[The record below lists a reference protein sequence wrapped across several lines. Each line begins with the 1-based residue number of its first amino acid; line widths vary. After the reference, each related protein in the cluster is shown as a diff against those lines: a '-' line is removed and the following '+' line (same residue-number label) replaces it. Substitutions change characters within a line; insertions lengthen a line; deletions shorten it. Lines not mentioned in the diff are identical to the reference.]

1 MAFKTSEKY
10 KSVIYS
16 GDCRHKLK
24 LLFNGVELADA
35 DVYCESLKVTSRIIP
50 NGSTRFSLD
59 NFIAKEAEIILHDI
73 DTTIIQSPVN
83 ISIGTL
89 VDGTYEYVP
98 IGLFVVQDLPTTD
111 KNKTTI
117 KLRDY
122 AVKFDF
128 SYNAK
133 DIIDENGGSVTKL
146 QILQD
151 ICNKAGVETDIT
163 KFYGSNSK
171 IGIYDNS
178 ITARTYIS
186 YLAEQAGAI
195 ATIDRSGK
203 LIFVQLKDLE
213 TVEIPLNIV
222 EKYEDGEKYEIS
234 RVVYE
239 DAIRKFEYGDESKDT
254 LFINTANPYITNDI
268 LTGTLSGSKIET
280 SDSADAEVVNYKQYG
295 ITKQETTTGKNLLNV
310 PSEYSVTGLKQV
322 NMNMPIGS
330 YVINWDDIIT
340 DGTSTSM
347 LIYFYYEDNT
357 KLSKYISPT
366 YTSKSLR
373 FATTKNVKKV
383 GIYSQENYNNS
394 QGITTT
400 FKKLMI
406 STDGGT
412 YEPFTG
418 NQPSP
423 NPDYPQEIEV
433 ATGSVSVKSNS
444 NNMFNAKAIRNTTIE
459 VNEDGSVITMPI
471 VTSGNGYSST
481 ERKLKDL
488 APNLE
493 VGDVVFINASTT
505 SDYNKYIYL
514 AGSNILW
521 NFGKSLTITES
532 DLNSTVVL
540 YGNRYENGETQQ
552 VIISDFRITKN
563 ANDEFEPYK
572 ESSITYNLGDNF
584 FADKDY
590 IENGVLNKNI
600 GKVVFDGSDDEAWGK
615 DSNTDKDVDYFYI
628 RNTGIDSNNIKTA
641 ISNRFIL
648 GNMSTQGIWAT
659 AVFCIT
665 INKKYTGITSSDTK
679 EQRIDKFK
687 TWLSNNNVEVY
698 YELATPEQIQLTS
711 TGELRTFEPNTIITN
726 SLDSQMEVEY
736 ARNQTQVS
744 QILELNKNIPLNSF
758 KTGKIIGN
766 PAIDAY
772 DIIKIVDDDKEFKT
786 LATNDL
792 TYNGVMINT
801 FDTQIGKEAK
811 KENVTLTPEATF
823 KKWAKTEIDNV
834 EAEVRINTGNIQTVK
849 DEMGNMYTKGQVNEL
864 VANAETGVTNTFSE
878 AGGNNVFRNTGLWFE
893 SNDTDNL
900 YEFWLGNV
908 KKGKNDNAVGY
919 NSMLLQNG
927 TLEQE
932 QEVPNGDYSI
942 SFYYQKLNQ
951 LCNASVV
958 INDAEYPL
966 ESVEVKQFYTGE
978 KDNETGEY
986 IVQPIVVSSNHI
998 NIKFKCDVNNGV
1010 EVYDL
1015 MCNKG
1020 TVKLAYSQN
1029 QNETTTDT
1037 VNISKGITITS
1048 SNDENVKFKADYDG
1062 IRTLNKNG
1070 DVKTRFT
1077 DKGMETDEAIIRYKE
1092 QTCGTLIQEV
1102 GDQTWFTRM

>member
-35 DVYCESLKVTSRIIP
+35 DVYCESLKVTSRILP

-59 NFIAKEAEIILHDI
+59 NFVAKEAELVLHDI

-128 SYNAK
+128 GYNAK
-133 DIIDENGGSVTKL
+133 PLIDENGGSVTKL

-151 ICNKAGVETDIT
+151 ICNKAGVETTVTD
-163 KFYGSNSK
+163 FLGSGDAV
-171 IGIYDNS
+171 GIYDNS

-213 TVEIPLNIV
+213 TVEIPLEIV

-254 LFINTANPYITNDI
+254 LFINTANPYITNDF

-295 ITKQETTTGKNLLNV
+295 ITKQETTTGKNLFDISKVVSKWN
-310 PSEYSVTGLKQV
+310 SSTNTGV
-322 NMNMPIGS
+322 RNN
-330 YVINWDDIIT
+330 N
-340 DGTSTSM
+340 DGTLTVSTPSTSSSV
-347 LIYFYYEDNT
+347 LALAPN
-357 KLSKYISPT
+357 KLSDYCP
-366 YTSKSLR
+366 SLQVGDVVYLN
-373 FATTKNVKKV
+373 ATTTGTQKYVYLLISENVWTFGV
-383 GIYSQENYNNS
+383 LRTISQNDLDSAVLWYSS
-394 QGITTT
+394 GAGTTAT
-400 FKKLMI
+400 ISDIMI
-406 STDGGT
+406 STSGGE
-412 YEPFTG
+412 YEPYTG
-418 NQPSP
+418 GQPSP
-423 NPDYPQEIEV
+423 SPDYSQEIEV
-433 ATGSVSVKSNS
+433 ATGSVSAKSTGKNLFNGNAVSTTTPANWGITFENDILTIQHKNS
-444 NNMFNAKAIRNTTIE
+444 YSAGAPTLELGNNL
-459 VNEDGSVITMPI
+459 
-471 VTSGNGYSST
+471 SGNYTFSYTSSISGRKMALYIDGTYS
-481 ERKLKDL
+481 KL
-488 APNLE
+488 
-493 VGDVVFINASTT
+493 IS
-505 SDYNKYIYL
+505 
-514 AGSNILW
+514 
-521 NFGKSLTITES
+521 
-532 DLNSTVVL
+532 
-540 YGNRYENGETQQ
+540 NGET
-552 VIISDFRITKN
+552 I
-563 ANDEFEPYK
+563 EFENGKAYTIKFSAGNNETVAFTKTMMEKGSNDTDYEPHK

-590 IENGVLNKNI
+590 IQDGVLNKKI
-600 GKVVFDGSDDEAWGK
+600 GKVVVTDGYLYDGGTWKGYVVNIPNKLQRQNNYLVCDRAIFDKLANKTENTVYENGANVVFVGNADDTLETLQQKFNG
-615 DSNTDKDVDYFYI
+615 
-628 RNTGIDSNNIKTA
+628 A
-641 ISNRFIL
+641 II
-648 GNMSTQGIWAT
+648 
-659 AVFCIT
+659 
-665 INKKYTGITSSDTK
+665 
-679 EQRIDKFK
+679 
-687 TWLSNNNVEVY
+687 Y
-698 YELATPEQIQLTS
+698 YELATPTQEQLTS

-726 SLDSQMEVEY
+726 DLDSEMEIEY

-744 QILELNKNIPLNSF
+744 QILELNKDIPLNSF

-772 DIIKIVDDDKEFKT
+772 DIIKIVDGDKEFKT

-878 AGGNNVFRNTGLWFE
+878 AGGNNILRNTGLWFE
-893 SNDTDNL
+893 SNDTDNP
-900 YEFWLGNV
+900 YEFWLGKAKRGN
-908 KKGKNDNAVGY
+908 NDNSTNY
-919 NSMLLQNG
+919 KTILLQNG
-927 TLEQE
+927 SFIQE
-932 QEVPNGDYSI
+932 QEVPNGNYSI
-942 SFYYQKLNQ
+942 SFYYRKLISNAV
-951 LCNASVV
+951 ASVV
-958 INDAEYPL
+958 INGKEYPL
-966 ESVEVKQFYTGE
+966 DSLETKQFYTGE
-978 KDNETGEY
+978 QDSETGEY
-986 IVQPIVVSSNHI
+986 IVDPIVVSNNHI
-998 NIKFKCDVNNGV
+998 NIEFKCDVPDGV

-1029 QNETTTDT
+1029 QNETTTST

-1048 SNDENVKFKADYDG
+1048 SVDKNTKFKADYDG
-1062 IRTLNKNG
+1062 IRVLDGNNNP
-1070 DVKTRFT
+1070 KTTFT
-1077 DKGMETDEAIIRYKE
+1077 DKGTETDELVVRKKA
-1092 QTCGTLIQEV
+1092 TLTGLLHQEV
-1102 GDQTWFTRM
+1102 DDQTWVTKI

>member
-24 LLFNGVELADA
+24 LLFNGVELEDA
-35 DVYCESLKVTSRIIP
+35 DVYCESLKVTSRILP

-128 SYNAK
+128 GYNAK

-254 LFINTANPYITNDI
+254 LFINTANPYITNDV

-295 ITKQETTTGKNLLNV
+295 ITKQETTEGKNIASNNYSDYTYAGVYAIYPVTLEQGETYTLSAKLVGELKTKYYNYGIV
-310 PSEYSVTGLKQV
+310 KNGTTYSDFEGLVTCIEYVTGV
-322 NMNMPIGS
+322 ARN
-330 YVINWDDIIT
+330 IT
-340 DGTSTSM
+340 FTVDS
-347 LIYFYYEDNT
+347 
-357 KLSKYISPT
+357 T
-366 YTSKSLR
+366 YTSPKLVCYISSSTPQAKFEELFTNYEIQFEKSSS
-373 FATTKNVKKV
+373 AT
-383 GIYSQENYNNS
+383 
-394 QGITTT
+394 
-400 FKKLMI
+400 
-406 STDGGT
+406 D
-412 YEPFTG
+412 YEPYTG
-418 NQPSP
+418 GIPAP
-423 NPDYPQEIEV
+423 NPDYPQEIKTI
-433 ATGSVSVKSNS
+433 TGNVSVKSTGKNS
-444 NNMFNAKAIRNTTIE
+444 LDTDILSYSFEANTNGYVQGGNIGFGKVTLNANTKYYISYDVVETGTTNLRNTAMLVASDGTGSEYQYQYLGNHNTTTGRKVWEFTPAKTKEYIVNYWCNTSNKKVTIANMM
-459 VNEDGSVITMPI
+459 V
-471 VTSGNGYSST
+471 ST
-481 ERKLKDL
+481 D
-488 APNLE
+488 
-493 VGDVVFINASTT
+493 
-505 SDYNKYIYL
+505 SDTDY
-514 AGSNILW
+514 
-521 NFGKSLTITES
+521 
-532 DLNSTVVL
+532 
-540 YGNRYENGETQQ
+540 
-552 VIISDFRITKN
+552 
-563 ANDEFEPYK
+563 EPYK

-590 IENGVLNKNI
+590 IENGVLNKHI
-600 GKVVFDGSDDEAWGK
+600 GKFVVTDGYLYVGVTWKGYVVNIPDKLRRSNNYLVCDRAIFGKLGNKIENTVYENVTNVVFVGNADDTLETLQQKFNG
-615 DSNTDKDVDYFYI
+615 
-628 RNTGIDSNNIKTA
+628 A
-641 ISNRFIL
+641 II
-648 GNMSTQGIWAT
+648 
-659 AVFCIT
+659 
-665 INKKYTGITSSDTK
+665 
-679 EQRIDKFK
+679 
-687 TWLSNNNVEVY
+687 Y
-698 YELATPEQIQLTS
+698 YKLATPEQIQLET

-726 SLDSQMEVEY
+726 SLDSEMEVEY
-736 ARNQTQVS
+736 VRNQTQVS
-744 QILELNKNIPLNSF
+744 QILELNKDIPLNSF

-772 DIIKIVDDDKEFKT
+772 DIIKIVDGDKEFKT

-834 EAEVRINTGNIQTVK
+834 EAEVKINTGNIQTVK

-878 AGGNNVFRNTGLWFE
+878 AGGNNILRNTGLWFE
-893 SNDTDNL
+893 SNDTDNP
-900 YEFWLGNV
+900 YEFWLG
-908 KKGKNDNAVGY
+908 KAKRGDNDNATNY
-919 NSMLLQNG
+919 KTILLQNG
-927 TLEQE
+927 SFIQE
-932 QEVPNGDYSI
+932 QEVPNGNYSI
-942 SFYYQKLNQ
+942 SFWYKKLISQ
-951 LCNASVV
+951 SVASVV
-958 INDAEYPL
+958 INDKEYQL
-966 ESVEVKQFYTGE
+966 DSTDYKQFYTGE
-978 KDNETGEY
+978 QNSETNEY
-986 IVQPIVVSSNHI
+986 ITEPIVVTSGHI
-998 NIKFKCDVNNGV
+998 KIEFKCDADNGV

-1020 TVKLAYSQN
+1020 SVKLAYSQN

-1102 GDQTWFTRM
+1102 GEQTWFTRM

>member
-35 DVYCESLKVTSRIIP
+35 DVYCESLKVTSRILP

-128 SYNAK
+128 GYNAK

-151 ICNKAGVETDIT
+151 ICSKAGVETDIT

-254 LFINTANPYITNDI
+254 LFINTANPYIENNVLIDI
-268 LTGTLSGSKIET
+268 TSGSKIEI
-280 SDSADAEVVNYKQYG
+280 SDSSDNPVVSYKQYG
-295 ITKQETTTGKNLLNV
+295 YTKQ
-310 PSEYSVTGLKQV
+310 
-322 NMNMPIGS
+322 
-330 YVINWDDIIT
+330 
-340 DGTSTSM
+340 DGT
-347 LIYFYYEDNT
+347 
-357 KLSKYISPT
+357 PT
-366 YTSKSLR
+366 
-373 FATTKNVKKV
+373 
-383 GIYSQENYNNS
+383 
-394 QGITTT
+394 
-400 FKKLMI
+400 
-406 STDGGT
+406 
-412 YEPFTG
+412 
-418 NQPSP
+418 
-423 NPDYPQEIEV
+423 PDTPVEIEV
-433 ATGSVSVKSNS
+433 ATGSVSAKSTGKNLLDTDILS
-444 NNMFNAKAIRNTTIE
+444 YSFEANTNGYVQGGNIGFGKVTLNANTKYYISYDVFETGTTNLRNTAMLVASDGTGSEYQYQYIGNHNTTTGIKVWE
-459 VNEDGSVITMPI
+459 FTPDETKEYVVNYWC
-471 VTSGNGYSST
+471 N
-481 ERKLKDL
+481 
-488 APNLE
+488 
-493 VGDVVFINASTT
+493 T
-505 SDYNKYIYL
+505 SDK
-514 AGSNILW
+514 
-521 NFGKSLTITES
+521 KVTIANMMVSTNS
-532 DLNSTVVL
+532 DTD
-540 YGNRYENGETQQ
+540 Y
-552 VIISDFRITKN
+552 
-563 ANDEFEPYK
+563 EPYK

-584 FADKDY
+584 LADKDY
-590 IENGVLNKNI
+590 IENGVLNKHI
-600 GKVVFDGSDDEAWGK
+600 GKFVVTNGYLYVGVTWKGYVVNIPDKLRRSNNYLVCDRAIFDKLCNKIENTVYENVANVVFVGNADDTLETLQQKFNG
-615 DSNTDKDVDYFYI
+615 
-628 RNTGIDSNNIKTA
+628 A
-641 ISNRFIL
+641 II
-648 GNMSTQGIWAT
+648 
-659 AVFCIT
+659 
-665 INKKYTGITSSDTK
+665 
-679 EQRIDKFK
+679 
-687 TWLSNNNVEVY
+687 Y
-698 YELATPEQIQLTS
+698 YELATPEQIQLET

-726 SLDSQMEVEY
+726 DLDSKMEVEY
-736 ARNQTQVS
+736 VRNQTQVS

-772 DIIKIVDDDKEFKT
+772 DIIKIVDGNKEFKT

-878 AGGNNVFRNTGLWFE
+878 AGGNNIFRNTGLWFE
-893 SNDTDNL
+893 SNDADNP
-900 YEFWLGNV
+900 YEFWLGKANR
-908 KKGKNDNAVGY
+908 GDNDNATNY
-919 NSMLLQNG
+919 KTILLQNG
-927 TLEQE
+927 SFIQE
-932 QEVPNGDYSI
+932 QEVPNGNYSI
-942 SFYYQKLNQ
+942 SFWYKKLISQ
-951 LCNASVV
+951 SVASVV
-958 INDAEYPL
+958 INDKEYQL
-966 ESVEVKQFYTGE
+966 NSTDYKQFYTGE
-978 KDNETGEY
+978 KDSETNEY
-986 IVQPIVVSSNHI
+986 ITEPIVVTSGHI
-998 NIKFKCDVNNGV
+998 KIEFKCGADNGV

-1020 TVKLAYSQN
+1020 SVKLAYSQN

-1048 SNDENVKFKADYDG
+1048 SNDKNVKFKADYDG

>member
-59 NFIAKEAEIILHDI
+59 NFVAKEAELVLHDI
-73 DTTIIQSPVN
+73 ETTIIQSPVN

-128 SYNAK
+128 GYNAK

-203 LIFVQLKDLE
+203 LIFIQLKDLE

-254 LFINTANPYITNDI
+254 LFINTANPYIDNEV

-295 ITKQETTTGKNLLNV
+295 ITKQETTSGKNLLPNNNTTQTINGITFTKNDNGSITLSGTSNAV
-310 PSEYSVTGLKQV
+310 ADYYYVGSASQYVDLGLSTGTYNLNGVINGSNATYMLYAVVNRNGTLSYYQSINNTGLNISIQSGDTFRIFIRVLNSQTPNTTIYPQLEK
-322 NMNMPIGS
+322 GS
-330 YVINWDDIIT
+330 QA
-340 DGTSTSM
+340 TS
-347 LIYFYYEDNT
+347 YE
-357 KLSKYISPT
+357 T
-366 YTSKSLR
+366 YT
-373 FATTKNVKKV
+373 N
-383 GIYSQENYNNS
+383 G
-394 QGITTT
+394 
-400 FKKLMI
+400 
-406 STDGGT
+406 
-412 YEPFTG
+412 
-418 NQPSP
+418 PSP

-433 ATGSVSVKSNS
+433 ATGSVSVKSTGKNLFDGEFELGYININTGENINS
-444 NNMFNAKAIRNTTIE
+444 SVNIRTKNYQSILPNTEYTISGEASATRWGIFYDKNKNYLGYKQICERRTKGTITTIDNAYYLRWYL
-459 VNEDGSVITMPI
+459 VNYT
-471 VTSGNGYSST
+471 
-481 ERKLKDL
+481 
-488 APNLE
+488 NLE
-493 VGDVVFINASTT
+493 TKEQLEKGTAT
-505 SDYNKYIYL
+505 DY
-514 AGSNILW
+514 
-521 NFGKSLTITES
+521 
-532 DLNSTVVL
+532 
-540 YGNRYENGETQQ
+540 
-552 VIISDFRITKN
+552 
-563 ANDEFEPYK
+563 EPYK

-584 FADKDY
+584 LADKDY
-590 IENGVLNKNI
+590 IENGVLNKHI
-600 GKVVFDGSDDEAWGK
+600 GKVVVTNGDFYDGETWKGYFVTLPNKLQKLNNYLVCDRAIFDKLANKTENTVYENVDTVMFVGNADDTLETLQQKFNG
-615 DSNTDKDVDYFYI
+615 
-628 RNTGIDSNNIKTA
+628 A
-641 ISNRFIL
+641 II
-648 GNMSTQGIWAT
+648 
-659 AVFCIT
+659 
-665 INKKYTGITSSDTK
+665 
-679 EQRIDKFK
+679 
-687 TWLSNNNVEVY
+687 Y
-698 YELATPEQIQLTS
+698 YELATPEQIQLET

-726 SLDSQMEVEY
+726 SLDSEMEVEY
-736 ARNQTQVS
+736 TRNQTQVS
-744 QILELNKNIPLNSF
+744 QILELNKGIPLNSF

-772 DIIKIVDDDKEFKT
+772 DIIKIVDGDKEFKT

-878 AGGNNVFRNTGLWFE
+878 AGGNNILRNTGLWFE
-893 SNDTDNL
+893 NTAKDAETNP
-900 YEFWLGNV
+900 YEFWIGNV

-958 INDAEYPL
+958 INDVEYPL
-966 ESVEVKQFYTGE
+966 ESMEVKQFYTGE

-998 NIKFKCDVNNGV
+998 NIKFKCDVDNGV

-1020 TVKLAYSQN
+1020 SVKLAYSQN

-1102 GDQTWFTRM
+1102 GEQTWFTRM

>member
-1 MAFKTSEKY
+1 MAYNVSDGY

-16 GDCRHKLK
+16 GDARHKLK
-24 LLFNGVELADA
+24 LLFNGVELEDA
-35 DVYCESLKVTSRIIP
+35 DVFCESLKVTSRIIP

-98 IGLFVVQDLPTTD
+98 IGLFVVHDLPTTD

-128 SYNAK
+128 GYNAK
-133 DIIDENGGSVTKL
+133 PLIDENGGSVTKL

-151 ICNKAGVETDIT
+151 ICNKAGVETTVTD
-163 KFYGSNSK
+163 FLGSGDAV
-171 IGIYDNS
+171 GIYDNS

-195 ATIDRSGK
+195 PTIDRSGK
-203 LIFVQLKDLE
+203 LIFVYLKDLE
-213 TVEIPLNIV
+213 TVEIPLEIV

-239 DAIRKFEYGDESKDT
+239 DAIRKFEAGEETKDT
-254 LFINTANPYITNDI
+254 LFLNTANPYIEFQ
-268 LTGTLSGSKIET
+268 SQIE
-280 SDSADAEVVNYKQYG
+280 S
-295 ITKQETTTGKNLLNV
+295 
-310 PSEYSVTGLKQV
+310 
-322 NMNMPIGS
+322 
-330 YVINWDDIIT
+330 
-340 DGTSTSM
+340 
-347 LIYFYYEDNT
+347 
-357 KLSKYISPT
+357 
-366 YTSKSLR
+366 
-373 FATTKNVKKV
+373 
-383 GIYSQENYNNS
+383 
-394 QGITTT
+394 
-400 FKKLMI
+400 
-406 STDGGT
+406 
-412 YEPFTG
+412 
-418 NQPSP
+418 
-423 NPDYPQEIEV
+423 
-433 ATGSVSVKSNS
+433 
-444 NNMFNAKAIRNTTIE
+444 
-459 VNEDGSVITMPI
+459 
-471 VTSGNGYSST
+471 
-481 ERKLKDL
+481 
-488 APNLE
+488 
-493 VGDVVFINASTT
+493 
-505 SDYNKYIYL
+505 
-514 AGSNILW
+514 
-521 NFGKSLTITES
+521 
-532 DLNSTVVL
+532 
-540 YGNRYENGETQQ
+540 
-552 VIISDFRITKN
+552 
-563 ANDEFEPYK
+563 
-572 ESSITYNLGDNF
+572 
-584 FADKDY
+584 
-590 IENGVLNKNI
+590 
-600 GKVVFDGSDDEAWGK
+600 
-615 DSNTDKDVDYFYI
+615 
-628 RNTGIDSNNIKTA
+628 
-641 ISNRFIL
+641 
-648 GNMSTQGIWAT
+648 
-659 AVFCIT
+659 
-665 INKKYTGITSSDTK
+665 
-679 EQRIDKFK
+679 
-687 TWLSNNNVEVY
+687 
-698 YELATPEQIQLTS
+698 
-711 TGELRTFEPNTIITN
+711 
-726 SLDSQMEVEY
+726 
-736 ARNQTQVS
+736 
-744 QILELNKNIPLNSF
+744 ILELNKDIPINSF

-893 SNDTDNL
+893 SNDTDNP

-958 INDAEYPL
+958 INDVEYPL
-966 ESVEVKQFYTGE
+966 ESMEVKQFYTGE

-1020 TVKLAYSQN
+1020 SVKLAYSQN

-1102 GDQTWFTRM
+1102 GEQTWFTRM